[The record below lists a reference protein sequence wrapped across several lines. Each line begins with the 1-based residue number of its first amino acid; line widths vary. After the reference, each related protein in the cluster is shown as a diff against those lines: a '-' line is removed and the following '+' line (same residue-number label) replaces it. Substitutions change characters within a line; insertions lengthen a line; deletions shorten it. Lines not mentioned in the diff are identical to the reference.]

1 MRSITSAL
9 LIFALYTSNEA
20 QAMQLMPIKINGLN
34 KELEQE
40 VRAVIALPGSNS
52 KGLDISDGRLGYYT
66 NSLKLLVEDSLEPHG
81 YYHAQVQINLVRNQ
95 QEAVITIDIVL
106 GEPVLVRQQNIKF
119 EGPASNDRFMGFWLE
134 SFEPQI
140 GDIFNHDIYE
150 TSKLDISQALL
161 DRGYFDQDN
170 TIHEVR
176 VTRAENSADINL
188 VWDSGIRYRFGDV
201 RFEGN
206 FFEPG
211 LIEQLVGFEKG
222 RYYSQ
227 SQIFRLHESLSK
239 LNYFST
245 IEIIPDLENKQGD
258 QVPVLVNLTEG
269 KQNSYNTSLRYGTQ
283 TGAGVEFGMERRW
296 INDKGHKLAF
306 DVAWAQNE
314 QSFLANYRIPAF
326 AWLDGWYSFG
336 IEARNEEYLST
347 PSRYIEAFANR
358 SGEIRNWNLLG
369 SINIRRER
377 FDEFIPDSNDAEPID
392 LYTTVLYPE
401 FNAIWRSTTDL
412 SFIQD
417 GNAWYYQGRFGYELE
432 ESQAW
437 FVQGYVKNK
446 RIMSITEKDRLLL
459 RGELGALWTENSE
472 YFPPSLRFYAGGEQ
486 SIRGYGYKEIGDYVD
501 GLNYGGQ
508 YLVVGSF
515 EYEHQVLPKW
525 AIASY
530 VDFGDAF
537 TNDFNINIGAGIGLR
552 WRSPLGPVRFD
563 LAYGFNG
570 PNPGLA
576 VYFNLGSDL

>member
-1 MRSITSAL
+1 MRLKSSAFT
-9 LIFALYTSNEA
+9 IFALCLANSV
-20 QAMQLMPIKINGLN
+20 QAAQLMQVKINGLD

-40 VRAVIALPGSNS
+40 VRSVIALPESNTV
-52 KGLDISDGRLGYYT
+52 GVEISEGRLSYYI
-66 NSLKLLVEDSLEPHG
+66 NSLKSLVEDSLEPHG
-81 YYHAQVQINLVRNQ
+81 YYHAKVQINLVRNQ
-95 QEAVITIDIVL
+95 QEAQIAIDIIL
-106 GEPVLVRQQNIKF
+106 GEPVRVRQHNIKF
-119 EGPASNDRFMGFWLE
+119 EGNASNDRFMGFWLE
-134 SFEPQI
+134 SFEPQK
-140 GDIFNHDIYE
+140 GEIFNHDIYE

-161 DRGYFDQDN
+161 DRGYFDQEN

-176 VTRAENSADINL
+176 VTRAEMSADIDLIWN
-188 VWDSGIRYRFGDV
+188 SGVRYRFGEV
-201 RFEGN
+201 KFEGN
-206 FFEPG
+206 NFRPG
-211 LIEQLVGFEKG
+211 LIEQLVGFEQGKF
-222 RYYSQ
+222 YSQ
-227 SQIFRLHESLSK
+227 SQVFRLHESLSR
-239 LNYFST
+239 LNYFGS
-245 IEIIPDLENKQGD
+245 IEIIPDLEQKEGD
-258 QVPVLVNLTEG
+258 QVPILVKVTEG

-283 TGAGVEFGMERRW
+283 TGAGIEFGMERRW

-314 QSFLANYRIPAF
+314 QSVLASYRIPAF

-336 IEARNEEYLST
+336 VEARNEEYLST
-347 PSRYIEAFANR
+347 PTRYIEVFANR

-369 SINIRRER
+369 GINLRSER
-377 FDEFIPDSNDAEPID
+377 FDEFMPDSNNSAPID

-401 FNAIWRSTTDL
+401 FNAIWRSTTDIA
-412 SFIQD
+412 FIPD
-417 GNAWYYQGRFGYELE
+417 GSAWYYQGRFGYELE
-432 ESQAW
+432 QSQAW

-446 RIMSITEKDRLLL
+446 RIMSITEKDRLLI

-515 EYEHQVLPKW
+515 EYEHQILPKW

-537 TNDFNINIGAGIGLR
+537 TNDFNINIGTGLGLR

>member
-52 KGLDISDGRLGYYT
+52 KGLEISDGRLGYYT

-206 FFEPG
+206 FFE
-211 LIEQLVGFEKG
+211 
-222 RYYSQ
+222 
-227 SQIFRLHESLSK
+227 
-239 LNYFST
+239 
-245 IEIIPDLENKQGD
+245 
-258 QVPVLVNLTEG
+258 
-269 KQNSYNTSLRYGTQ
+269 
-283 TGAGVEFGMERRW
+283 
-296 INDKGHKLAF
+296 
-306 DVAWAQNE
+306 
-314 QSFLANYRIPAF
+314 
-326 AWLDGWYSFG
+326 
-336 IEARNEEYLST
+336 
-347 PSRYIEAFANR
+347 
-358 SGEIRNWNLLG
+358 
-369 SINIRRER
+369 
-377 FDEFIPDSNDAEPID
+377 
-392 LYTTVLYPE
+392 
-401 FNAIWRSTTDL
+401 
-412 SFIQD
+412 
-417 GNAWYYQGRFGYELE
+417 
-432 ESQAW
+432 
-437 FVQGYVKNK
+437 
-446 RIMSITEKDRLLL
+446 
-459 RGELGALWTENSE
+459 
-472 YFPPSLRFYAGGEQ
+472 
-486 SIRGYGYKEIGDYVD
+486 
-501 GLNYGGQ
+501 
-508 YLVVGSF
+508 
-515 EYEHQVLPKW
+515 
-525 AIASY
+525 
-530 VDFGDAF
+530 
-537 TNDFNINIGAGIGLR
+537 
-552 WRSPLGPVRFD
+552 
-563 LAYGFNG
+563 
-570 PNPGLA
+570 
-576 VYFNLGSDL
+576 